1 MYRLFYLLALV
12 LSLNISSETSNSLNR
27 VITDENGCSTKLN
40 QIMKPEYPLTDH
52 QGYATISFNIGNDGL
67 IDNTEI
73 KESMCVTKRDEEGLI
88 IFKKCP
94 FFINK
99 TLIASKYIKYSPPI
113 NKDGEACKIFN
124 HNHRFNF
131 KLYTINEKEN
141 DFLLRNEF
149 IKKLETNID

>member
-1 MYRLFYLLALV
+1 MYRFFYLLALV
-12 LSLNISSETSNSLNR
+12 LPLNISSETSNSLNR

-73 KESMCVTKRDEEGLI
+73 KESMCVTKRDEEGSI

-94 FFINK
+94 F
-99 TLIASKYIKYSPPI
+99 L
-113 NKDGEACKIFN
+113 
-124 HNHRFNF
+124 
-131 KLYTINEKEN
+131 
-141 DFLLRNEF
+141 
-149 IKKLETNID
+149 